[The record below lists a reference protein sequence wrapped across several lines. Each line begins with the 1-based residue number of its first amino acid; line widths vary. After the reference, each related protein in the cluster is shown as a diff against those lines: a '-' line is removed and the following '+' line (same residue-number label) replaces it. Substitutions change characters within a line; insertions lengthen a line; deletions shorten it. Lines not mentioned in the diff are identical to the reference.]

1 MSDSGSD
8 PNKSEV
14 PQNAEREDVASPE
27 LEESEELI
35 GEILDLPPE
44 KREKILEIFYRGPI
58 PPPGMLRQF
67 NDVVPGAAKQIM
79 EDAHAEHLH
88 RREME
93 RIDLEHAHDM
103 DRRQL
108 KAAVWQSR
116 AGQVIAFVLSFS
128 AIGVGAW
135 LIYNDKSG
143 WGFALILLE
152 LAGLA
157 AAFLYNDRR
166 QRLEQQ
172 QAREAFPQEPSQ

>member
-1 MSDSGSD
+1 LSDSGDD
-8 PNKSEV
+8 PNRTEAFQT
-14 PQNAEREDVASPE
+14 PERQADTSP
-27 LEESEELI
+27 ESEELI
-35 GEILDLPPE
+35 GELLEDLPPE
-44 KREKILEIFYRGPI
+44 KRKKVLEVFYRGPI
-58 PPPGMLRQF
+58 PPPVMLERF

-79 EDAHAEHLH
+79 DDAHAEHLH

-108 KAAVWQSR
+108 GAAIWQSR
-116 AGQVIAFVLSFS
+116 AGQLIAFVIAIFV
-128 AIGVGAW
+128 IGVGAW

-157 AAFLYNDRR
+157 GAFLYNDRR
-166 QRLEQQ
+166 QRSEQ
-172 QAREAFPQEPSQ
+172 QARETFPQEPPQ